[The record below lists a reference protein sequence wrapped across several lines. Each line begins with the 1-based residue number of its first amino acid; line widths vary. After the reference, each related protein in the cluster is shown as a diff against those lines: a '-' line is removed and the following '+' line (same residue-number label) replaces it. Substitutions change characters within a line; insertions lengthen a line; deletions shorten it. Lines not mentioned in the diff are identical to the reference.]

1 MVIVQEFSGAVGK
14 NSGGVSTR
22 VIWKN
27 VPLGNRYGMSGMLK
41 LLVVV
46 IMVALIVKTT
56 LAVALPYV
64 PVCVTVETEV
74 AVS

>member
-1 MVIVQEFSGAVGK
+1 MVIVQEFRGALG
-14 NSGGVSTR
+14 NQTEELSTR
-22 VIWKN
+22 VIWKM
-27 VPLGNRYGMSGMLK
+27 VPLGMGGLMSGIVK
-41 LLVVV
+41 LPVVV
-46 IMVALIVKTT
+46 IIVALIEKTT